1 MCSVRVSYKE
11 PRSMVIDL
19 DVVFTLV
26 TMTSVAE
33 LMV

>member
-1 MCSVRVSYKE
+1 MCSVGVSYKE

-19 DVVFTLV
+19 DAVFTLV
-26 TMTSVAE
+26 TMTSVAK